1 MALLVRARRGDGEE
15 RAQSLR
21 RLLDDF
27 RPAAMAAVGKV
38 LGSMGL
44 GGEHGE
50 EAFQRAALRFIE
62 VGLEGFRGDS
72 APRSYFVR
80 VAISC
85 ALDLGR
91 EAARRRQLDRS
102 REPLPWQA
110 IPGGDADPVTLLSAQ
125 EVRVRLSR
133 CLERLPESYSRGVR
147 RYYLEEAGDCASC
160 AAEQGITKAAF
171 EKRLSRAR
179 RMLARC
185 IGEGDHE

>member
-1 MALLVRARRGDGEE
+1 MRLLASVRQGDEPARG
-15 RAQSLR
+15 QSL
-21 RLLDDF
+21 LLLLEDF
-27 RPAAMAAVGKV
+27 RPAAMAAVAKV
-38 LGSMGL
+38 LASMGL
-44 GGEHGE
+44 GREHAE

-62 VGLEGFRGDS
+62 VGVYSFRGDA

-102 REPLPWQA
+102 PEPPWQA
-110 IPGGDADPVTLLSAQ
+110 VPGGGRAGADVLLSAAQ
-125 EVRVRLSR
+125 VRQRLSR
-133 CLERLPESYSRGVR
+133 CLKRLPKQYRAGVR
-147 RYYLEEAGDCASC
+147 RYYLEEAGDCAAC
-160 AAEQGITKAAF
+160 AAELGISKAAF

-185 IGEGDHE
+185 IGEGTHG

>member
-1 MALLVRARRGDGEE
+1 MRLLASVRQGAEPTRS
-15 RAQSLR
+15 QSLEL
-21 RLLDDF
+21 LLDDF

-38 LGSMGL
+38 LASLGL
-44 GGEHGE
+44 GREHAE

-62 VGLEGFRGDS
+62 VGVHSFRGDA

-102 REPLPWQA
+102 PEPPWQA
-110 IPGGDADPVTLLSAQ
+110 HPGGRARADVLLSAAA
-125 EVRVRLSR
+125 VRRRLSR
-133 CLERLPESYSRGVR
+133 CLERLPEQYQVGVR
-147 RYYLEEAGDCASC
+147 RYYLEEAGDCAAC
-160 AAEQGITKAAF
+160 ASELGISKAAF

-185 IGEGDHE
+185 IGEGADG